1 MSILVIKKE
10 PTDLKTGTGNPQ
22 RIDFVDDFAL
32 SKELEENLGPNY
44 CKIRHPTLKNVLLLY
59 SRKPGLTNN
68 FRLGYNGDYIKGTVY
83 FISNTHISLTE
94 KLCDEIIHSLHCYII
109 KKEYIK

>member
-1 MSILVIKKE
+1 MSILVLKKE
-10 PTDLKTGTGNPQ
+10 PTDLKTGAGQPV
-22 RIDFVDDFAL
+22 RVDFKDDYAL
-32 SKELEENLGPNY
+32 SNEINETLGPDY
-44 CKIRHPTLKNVLLLY
+44 CKIRHPTLKSVLLLY
-59 SRKPGLTNN
+59 SCKPGLVNN

-94 KLCDEIIHSLHCYII
+94 KQCDEIIHSFHCYII